1 MADLPSQALIPCI
14 WARWR
19 QSFLLFTAVT
29 ASWTVSQLGY
39 YAQQQML
46 SPIMSQFGRGEED
59 VGWMYGAETA
69 TYAITILVAA
79 VPLAR
84 YSRAGLALFGGAVLV
99 AANLASG
106 LIASGIDNDFE
117 LLQLSRVIAGAAAG
131 LLGAAGTAAAASSLD
146 PRRVY
151 AIVMFT
157 SGLGL
162 AAEPSLIPPAISQYG
177 AAGGFFALAGAT
189 AVMMPLLVWLL
200 PPRLKEKEKKST
212 LWADLVSAPNRAFA
226 LFAMVALFIYEAGQS
241 AVFMFIAEIGDR
253 SGLNEQAVG
262 AALTGT
268 ALAGLVGALFAAWL
282 GGRFGVR
289 WPIVIGIGGNV
300 LAAVGLA
307 LVASAIPFFF
317 LNVTWNLAYY
327 FVVPYL
333 MGVMAELDDRG
344 RWVVAVDA
352 IWWLGTAAAAPVGGM
367 IIERSG
373 YELLAAF
380 PVITGVVCIAVFM
393 KLLVRF
399 NAQNVRPSVDGAVG

>member
-1 MADLPSQALIPCI
+1 MADLPSQALMSHAS
-14 WARWR
+14 ARRR
-19 QSFLLFTAVT
+19 QSFLLYLAVT
-29 ASWTVSQLGY
+29 ASWTVSQLSY

-84 YSRAGLALFGGAVLV
+84 YSRAGLALFGGVVLV

-106 LIASGIDNDFE
+106 LIASGADNNFE
-117 LLQLSRVIAGAAAG
+117 LLQLSRVVAGAAAG
-131 LLGAAGTAAAASSLD
+131 LLGGAGTAAAASSLD
-146 PRRVY
+146 PRRIY

-157 SGLGL
+157 SGLAL
-162 AAEPSLIPPAISQYG
+162 AIEPSLIPLAITPSD
-177 AAGGFFALAGAT
+177 ASGGFFALAGAT
-189 AVMMPLLVWLL
+189 AIMMPLLAWLL
-200 PPRLKEKEKKST
+200 PPRLEEKQEKST
-212 LWADLVSAPNRAFA
+212 LWADLVSAPNRVFA
-226 LFAMVALFIYEAGQS
+226 LLAMVALFIYEAGQS

-307 LVASAIPFFF
+307 LVANAISFWI
-317 LNVTWNLAYY
+317 LNV
-327 FVVPYL
+327 
-333 MGVMAELDDRG
+333 
-344 RWVVAVDA
+344 
-352 IWWLGTAAAAPVGGM
+352 
-367 IIERSG
+367 
-373 YELLAAF
+373 
-380 PVITGVVCIAVFM
+380 
-393 KLLVRF
+393 
-399 NAQNVRPSVDGAVG
+399 